1 MPLERLMVAPADFVL
16 SLTEVAVSVTVVATG
31 MVAGELYVV
40 GLPLEVAAGDTE
52 PQVEQAAEAWLRVQL
67 TPALAESFPTVAVN
81 GREELSGIRA
91 LTGET
96 ETVIAGT
103 VTEAVAVAPLKAT
116 EVAVTV
122 TARSAGGGAGALYV
136 FGVPLAVGPAGI
148 EPHGAGAQETVQV
161 TPLLVGSLLTVAVN
175 GSVLV
180 PSTLAV
186 EGATVTCTP
195 RTCIVPD
202 AEMEELAVDVAVKV
216 TVRPAKGGEEG
227 AVYVVATP
235 FCVALGERDP
245 QGAGEQ
251 ERVHVNTAL
260 AGPFNA

>member
-1 MPLERLMVAPADFVL
+1 MVAPADFVL
-16 SLTEVAVSVTVVATG
+16 SLTEVAASVTVAAAG
-31 MVAGELYVV
+31 MVAGGVYVV
-40 GLPLEVAAGDTE
+40 GLPLEVAAGDTA
-52 PQVEQAAEAWLRVQL
+52 PQVEQAAEARLRVQL
-67 TPALAESFPTVAVN
+67 TPELAESFPTVAVN

-91 LTGET
+91 GET

-122 TARSAGGGAGALYV
+122 TARSAGGGAGAVYV

-148 EPHGAGAQETVQV
+148 EPHGAGAQETLQV

-227 AVYVVATP
+227 AVYVVA
-235 FCVALGERDP
+235 
-245 QGAGEQ
+245 
-251 ERVHVNTAL
+251 
-260 AGPFNA
+260 